1 MELHTLQYSR
11 GSRGQRRKRVG
22 RGFGSGIGGR
32 STRGTKGQNARKS
45 GTVRLG
51 FEGGQMPL
59 FRKIGKY
66 GFNHRAFKTAKK
78 VIPLKRLDFFKDVRE
93 FNWITLREKRLLN
106 SRDRRLKIIGD
117 TSALSGVTIYA
128 HEFSRGVVEW
138 AEKSGSKLVKLAP
151 DQLLEC

>member
-1 MELHTLQYSR
+1 MKLHELHYSP

-66 GFNHRAFKTAKK
+66 GFSNRAFREKIRT
-78 VIPLKRLDFFKDVRE
+78 IPLARFEFFPDVKE
-93 FNWITLREKRLLN
+93 FNMLTMQELRIIKR
-106 SRDRRLKIIGD
+106 RDRKIKIIGNSCSLKGIKI
-117 TSALSGVTIYA
+117 SAHL
-128 HEFSRGVVEW
+128 FSRGVISW
-138 AEKSGSKLVKLAP
+138 AEQNGVELHT
-151 DQLLEC
+151 LEDTQVLDC

>member
-1 MELHTLQYSR
+1 MELSQLTYTP

-66 GFNHRAFKTAKK
+66 GFNHRAWDIPTKT
-78 VIPLKRLDFFKDVRE
+78 IPLKRLENYPDVKEFTLLKMKELRLIKNKD
-93 FNWITLREKRLLN
+93 KRV
-106 SRDRRLKIIGD
+106 KIIGD
-117 TSALSGVTIYA
+117 SCSLTGIKIDAHVFSKGVIA
-128 HEFSRGVVEW
+128 WSQ
-138 AEKSGSKLVKLAP
+138 KSNSELKVLPPNVLI
-151 DQLLEC
+151 EC

>member
-1 MELHTLQYSR
+1 MELSNLFYTP

-66 GFNHRAFKTAKK
+66 GFNHRAFKEEIKT
-78 VIPLKRLDFFKDVRE
+78 ISLKRFEFFPEVKEFDFVQMRK
-93 FNWITLREKRLLN
+93 LRLLKA
-106 SRDRRLKIIGD
+106 RDKKIKIIGNECSLQGIKI
-117 TSALSGVTIYA
+117 SAHVFSKGVI
-128 HEFSRGVVEW
+128 EW
-138 AEKSGSKLVKLAP
+138 AKQSKSTLITLKPNTLV
-151 DQLLEC
+151 EC

>member
-1 MELHTLQYSR
+1 MELSNLHYTP

-66 GFNHRAFKTAKK
+66 GFNHRAFREEVKT
-78 VIPLKRLDFFKDVRE
+78 ISLKRFEFFPETKEFDFVQMRK
-93 FNWITLREKRLLN
+93 LRLLKA
-106 SRDRRLKIIGD
+106 RDTNVKIIGNSCSL
-117 TSALSGVTIYA
+117 TGIKISAHSFSKGVI
-128 HEFSRGVVEW
+128 EW
-138 AEKSGSKLVKLAP
+138 ANQSGSTLITLEKGQLV
-151 DQLLEC
+151 EC